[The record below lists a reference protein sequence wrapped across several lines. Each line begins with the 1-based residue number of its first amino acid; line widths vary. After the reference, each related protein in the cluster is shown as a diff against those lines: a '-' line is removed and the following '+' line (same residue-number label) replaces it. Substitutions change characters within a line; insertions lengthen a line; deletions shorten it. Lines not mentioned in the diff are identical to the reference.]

1 MKIRVRAVLKVV
13 AVAAVLTLAVTGCS
27 IQIQSRPDPSIGA
40 DTMLIAA
47 DTGSPTLTRNFNPFL
62 ISARTATPYIYE
74 PLVVVNN
81 LDGAEHPWLASSYTQ
96 PDAQTVDF
104 SIRKNVTWADG
115 VKFTPADVA
124 FTYALLKKYPTLD
137 TTGIWQYI
145 RSVDVAGSVVTV
157 HLKGPNSPAALIIAQ
172 VLIVPRHL
180 WSKVAKPD
188 VFLNPNPVGTGP
200 YKLGNFFPQQYSL
213 DKNEKYWQADKV
225 AAKHLVMPGSNTQ
238 LDVVTKGYDW
248 AYSFISDVKGTWL
261 AANKDNKYWSPPG
274 GTIVLYPNLTKAPF
288 NNLDFRAGLSAA
300 LDRKAVGDSAAEG
313 YMQQA
318 GQSGMLLP
326 AQKSLLNPA
335 LPNNGVITQDTAK
348 ALASFTAAG
357 YRMQGDKLVDSAG
370 KPVSISITT
379 ANGYTDWLRGVQ
391 EVQKQLGAVGIAVKV
406 VQPQPAAYQL
416 ALQNGDYDLAM
427 GGFGG
432 TGSVYQDF
440 NTALSSS
447 FVTPVGKAA
456 PSNFERFSDATTDSL
471 LTQYRETTDK
481 AKQLQLGYQ
490 LQKVMYDKLPVISL
504 YYGGS
509 WGLYNT
515 QKFTGWP
522 TAKDPYTSPKN
533 YQSTP
538 LLIFT
543 HLKSTAQS
551 KASSDSAGGK

>member
-1 MKIRVRAVLKVV
+1 MKIQVRLVLKTV
-13 AVAAVLTLAVTGCS
+13 AVASVLALAVTGCS
-27 IQIQSRPDPSIGA
+27 IRIQSKPDPSIGA

-104 SIRKNVTWADG
+104 TIRKNVTWADG

-145 RSVDVAGSVVTV
+145 TSVDVIGDVVTV
-157 HLKGPNSPAALIIAQ
+157 NLRGPNSPAALIIGQ
-172 VLIVPRHL
+172 VLIVPQHL
-180 WSKVAKPD
+180 WSKIAKPD

-200 YKLGNFFPQQYSL
+200 YALGNFFPQQYSL

-261 AANKDNKYWSPPG
+261 AANKDNRYWFPPG

-288 NNLDFRAGLSAA
+288 DNLDFRAGLSAA

-318 GQSGMLLP
+318 GQSGILLP
-326 AQKSLLNPA
+326 AQRSLLNPA
-335 LPNNGVITQDTAK
+335 LPNDGLITQDRAK

-357 YRMQGDKLVDSAG
+357 YTMRGDKLVDAAG
-370 KPVSISITT
+370 KQVSISITT

-481 AKQLQLGYQ
+481 AKQLQLGYR
-490 LQKVMYDKLPVISL
+490 LQRVMYDKLPVISL

>member
-1 MKIRVRAVLKVV
+1 MKARSLVRTI
-13 AVAAVLTLAVTGCS
+13 AVAAVLALAVTGCS
-27 IQIQSRPDPSIGA
+27 IQIQSKPDPSIGA

-62 ISARTATPYIYE
+62 SNTRTATPYIYE

-96 PDAQTVDF
+96 PDAQTVEF
-104 SIRKNVTWADG
+104 SIRKNVTWSDG

-137 TTGIWQYI
+137 TSGIWQYI
-145 RSVDVAGSVVTV
+145 KSVDVAGDVVTV
-157 HLKGPNSPAALIIAQ
+157 HLKGADSPAALIIGQ
-172 VLIVPRHL
+172 VLIVPQHL
-180 WSKVAKPD
+180 WKDVAKPD
-188 VFLNPNPVGTGP
+188 TFLNPNPVGTGP

-225 AAKHLVMPGSNTQ
+225 AAKHLVLPGSNTQ

-261 AANKDNKYWSPPG
+261 AANKDNKYWFPPG

-288 NNLDFRAGLSAA
+288 DNLDFRKGLSAA

-313 YMQQA
+313 YMDQA

-335 LPNNGVITQDTAK
+335 LPNDGLIRQDAATAM
-348 ALASFTAAG
+348 ASFAAAG
-357 YRMQGDKLVDSAG
+357 YTLQGDKLVDAAG
-370 KPVSISITT
+370 KQVSISITT

-440 NTALSSS
+440 NAALSSS
-447 FVTPVGKAA
+447 FLTPVGKAA
-456 PSNFERFSDATTDSL
+456 PSNFERFSDPTTDSL
-471 LTQYRETTDK
+471 LAQYRRTTDK
-481 AKQLQLGYQ
+481 AEQLQLGYQ
-490 LQKVMYDKLPVISL
+490 LQKVMYEKLPVISL

-522 TAKDPYTSPKN
+522 TAENPYTSPKN

-538 LLIFT
+538 LLVFT
-543 HLKSTAQS
+543 HLKLANQS
-551 KASSDSAGGK
+551 KAAK

>member
-1 MKIRVRAVLKVV
+1 MNIHLRSAMKTV
-13 AVAAVLTLAVTGCS
+13 AVAAVLAIAVTGCS
-27 IQIQSRPDPSIGA
+27 IQIQSKPDPSIGA

-62 ISARTATPYIYE
+62 TNARTATPYIYE

-104 SIRKNVTWADG
+104 TIRKNVTWADG

-137 TTGIWQYI
+137 TAGIWQYI
-145 RSVDVAGSVVTV
+145 KSVDVAGDVVTV
-157 HLKGPNSPAALIIAQ
+157 NLKGANSPAALIIAQ

-180 WSKVAKPD
+180 WTKVAKPD
-188 VFLNPNPVGTGP
+188 TFLNPNPVGTGP

-225 AAKHLVMPGSNTQ
+225 AAKHLVLPGSNTQ

-261 AANKDNKYWSPPG
+261 AANKDNKYWFPPG

-288 NNLDFRAGLSAA
+288 NNLDFRRGLSAA

-335 LPNNGVITQDTAK
+335 LANDGLITQDTAK

-357 YRMQGDKLVDSAG
+357 YTMQGNKLVDAAG
-370 KPVSISITT
+370 KQVSISITT

-440 NTALSSS
+440 NTALASS
-447 FVTPVGKAA
+447 FVKPVGTAA

-471 LTQYRETTDK
+471 LAQYRETTDK

-490 LQKVMYDKLPVISL
+490 LQKVMYEKLPVISL

-543 HLKSTAQS
+543 RLKLAGQST
-551 KASSDSAGGK
+551 GEGK